1 MKASKYKEK
10 LKENE
15 NNNRPN
21 SHIPEIPMYQQLT
34 KMLWDALQ
42 GDKIWPIM
50 QSLGLDKIDDSRYKA
65 ELEGQS
71 LKLTEKV
78 TPSLYKMFNGIK
90 ERLGLQRNVDFY
102 IVSSNEVNAFARTI
116 VPTEPDAPLTVVI
129 YSGTIENLTEAELTY
144 VVGHE
149 LGHLMD
155 ENLVLNDIF
164 MFVFPTGEIPVP
176 LQFKFFFWHQLSELF
191 ADRYGYLAVQDINAC
206 ISAQF
211 KLRSGLS
218 LEKMEVD
225 MDSFLEYN
233 HEVMQHYS
241 SGQALNLFSG
251 PYARMH
257 PVSPIRIE
265 ALNLFANAK
274 TQKELN
280 DGMNQIVNTISRLN
294 IDNNLGKSYMDFVAS
309 AGILIAEADG
319 EITKEET
326 EVILNYMSEVHMFPK
341 DILLEMSKENCRD
354 VLVRSMNEILEKEPD
369 AKERLFMYMADVV
382 VSDLNYHEAELK
394 LLAEVAQNVFQFDE
408 KTFLSLLQRSIQI
421 RFRPSLESISGL

>member
-10 LKENE
+10 RQENE
-15 NNNRPN
+15 NNNKAN
-21 SHIPEIPMYQQLT
+21 SHIPDIPMYQQLT
-34 KMLWDALQ
+34 KMLWNALQ

-50 QSLGLDKIDDSRYKA
+50 QALGLDKIDDSRYKA
-65 ELEGQS
+65 ELEGES

-90 ERLGLQRNVDFY
+90 ERLGLKRDVDFY

-116 VPTEPDAPLTVVI
+116 VPTDDKAPLTVVI
-129 YSGTIENLTEAELTY
+129 YSGTIDNLTEAELTY

-155 ENLVLNDIF
+155 ENLILNDVF
-164 MFVFPTGEIPVP
+164 MFVFPTFEIPLP
-176 LQFKFFFWHQLSELF
+176 LQFKFYFWHQLSELF

-211 KLRSGLS
+211 KIRSGLS

-233 HEVMQHYS
+233 HEVMQHYT

-280 DGMNQIVNTISRLN
+280 DGMDQIVKTIGRLN
-294 IDNNLGKSYMDFVAS
+294 IDNNLGRSYMDFVAS

-319 EITKEET
+319 EITPEET

-341 DILLEMSKENCRD
+341 DILLEISKQDCREI
-354 VLVRSMNEILEKEPD
+354 LVRSVNEILEKEPE
-369 AKERLFMYMADVV
+369 AKERLFLYMADVV
-382 VSDLNYHEAELK
+382 VSDLKYHEAEIK
-394 LLAEVAQNVFQFDE
+394 LLEDVAQNVFQFDY
-408 KTFLSLLQRSIQI
+408 KTYLNLMQKSIQI
-421 RFRPSLESISGL
+421 RFRPTLESISGL

>member
-21 SHIPEIPMYQQLT
+21 SHVPEIPMYQQLT
-34 KMLWDALQ
+34 KMLWNALQ

-65 ELEGQS
+65 ELEGNS

-90 ERLGLQRNVDFY
+90 ERLGMQRDVDFY

-251 PYARMH
+251 SYARMH

-265 ALNLFANAK
+265 ALNIFANAK
-274 TQKELN
+274 TQKELS

-319 EITKEET
+319 EISKEET
-326 EVILNYMSEVHMFPK
+326 ETILNYMSEVHMFPK
-341 DILLEMSKENCRD
+341 DILLEVSKEDCRE
-354 VLVRSMNEILEKEPD
+354 VLVRSVNEILEKEPD

-382 VSDLNYHEAELK
+382 VSDLNYHESELK
-394 LLAEVAQNVFQFDE
+394 VLAEVAQNVFQFDE
-408 KTFLSLLQRSIQI
+408 KTYLNLLQRSIQI

>member
-21 SHIPEIPMYQQLT
+21 SHVPEIPMYQQLT
-34 KMLWDALQ
+34 KMLWNALQ

-65 ELEGQS
+65 ELEGNS

-90 ERLGLQRNVDFY
+90 ERLGMQRDVDFY

-251 PYARMH
+251 SYARMH

-265 ALNLFANAK
+265 ALNIFANAK
-274 TQKELN
+274 TQKELS

-319 EITKEET
+319 EISKEET
-326 EVILNYMSEVHMFPK
+326 ETILNYMSEVHMFPK
-341 DILLEMSKENCRD
+341 DILLEVSKEDCRE
-354 VLVRSMNEILEKEPD
+354 VLVRSVNEILEKEPD

-394 LLAEVAQNVFQFDE
+394 VLAEVAQNVFQFDE
-408 KTFLSLLQRSIQI
+408 KTYLNLLQRSIQI